1 MLVLWPMGGWYLWYG
16 LLVAGFFFFFF
27 FSGFLVELK
36 ATMIVIV
43 GVGW

>member
-1 MLVLWPMGGWYLWYG
+1 MFVLWPVGCWYLWCG

-27 FSGFLVELK
+27 FGFLVEIE